1 VDDDLLA
8 FLRARFDDDERPARA
23 ATAGPWRHNPDKH
36 WRKPGTSWFEEAVF
50 SGAPGENAVC
60 VAGTGETDDPQSM
73 ADAAFIAHHD
83 PARVLAEVEAKRR
96 LVKLHEPVVLRG
108 GAGAQYFETTTVCRS
123 CEPPRQFPENAF
135 PCPTLRV
142 LALPHA
148 DHPDYREEWKP

>member
-73 ADAAFIAHHD
+73 ADAAFIAHHH
-83 PARVLAEVEAKRR
+83 PERALAEVEAKREILDR
-96 LVKLHEPVVLRG
+96 CGWATETGGGSAFVLPVLR
-108 GAGAQYFETTTVCRS
+108 C
-123 CEPPRQFPENAF
+123 
-135 PCPTLRV
+135 
-142 LALPHA
+142 LALTYA
-148 DHPDYREEWKP
+148 QHPDFREEWKP

>member
-96 LVKLHEPVVLRG
+96 TVEEYATHPDEPWPLFPLYNM
-108 GAGAQYFETTTVCRS
+108 ASAYAQ
-123 CEPPRQFPENAF
+123 
-135 PCPTLRV
+135 
-142 LALPHA
+142 
-148 DHPDYREEWKP
+148 HPDYREEWKP